1 MNTTTHTLGITHTLR
16 NGDHSR
22 FVSFENGVG
31 LGRKFVKVKYSTSGC
46 IPANHTFIVGG
57 LPNDFV
63 QLHSG
68 VGDSMSTPIARRVWN
83 CLIDQ
88 GWTVTQ
94 S

>member
-1 MNTTTHTLGITHTLR
+1 MNLTTLGITHTLR

-22 FVSFENGVG
+22 FVSFRNDVA
-31 LGRKFVKVKYSTSGC
+31 LGRMFVKYSTSGC
-46 IPANHTFIVGG
+46 IPANHTFIVGE

-68 VGDSMSTPIARRVWN
+68 VGDSLATPIARRVWN